1 MSTPYNSTGDVPVP
15 YLKCGYGRIRTYLA
29 EGVGFTDRSKSPT
42 LVHTLFISPTMSMF
56 SIKLH
61 IKYNK
66 NFRNYHFLK
75 NYFVKNLI
83 CCGGGWLRS
92 NSFGFSVQRF
102 Y

>member
-66 NFRNYHFLK
+66 KIILYL
-75 NYFVKNLI
+75 
-83 CCGGGWLRS
+83 
-92 NSFGFSVQRF
+92 F
-102 Y
+102 YYIL